1 MINLTLLKEFKSSLV
16 NPEKDKENL
25 IKYFEDLLSTLEEI
39 KKEYISYTKLVKNLE
54 DTARHIYDISIKIEN
69 EVRIYGDY
77 PKTNKFKNFYEIRL
91 ELVRNALEILK
102 SKTNINK
109 LIINHNDELLLEY
122 ERISLLKA
130 DTKLNY
136 YSNLLEKY
144 NLITAESGYR
154 YQDMKNLFYENYYFN
169 IGYMED
175 LMNKIS
181 EMGLLEKIEDI
192 YPTFKKDIDDSIIVL
207 QAHIDNTNTL
217 FREYKIISENILK
230 IYKKYI

>member
-1 MINLTLLKEFKSSLV
+1 MINLILLKEFKSSLV

-25 IKYFEDLLSTLEEI
+25 IKYFEDLMSTLEEI
-39 KKEYISYTKLVKNLE
+39 KKEYINYTKLVKNLE

-91 ELVRNALEILK
+91 ELVKNALAILK
-102 SKTNINK
+102 SKTDINK
-109 LIINHNDELLLEY
+109 LIINNHDELLLEY

-181 EMGLLEKIEDI
+181 EMGLLEKIEAV
-192 YPTFKKDIDDSIIVL
+192 YLTFKKDIDDSIIVL

>member
-91 ELVRNALEILK
+91 ELVKNALEILK

-169 IGYMED
+169 IGYMEN

-181 EMGLLEKIEDI
+181 EMGLLEKIEAV
-192 YPTFKKDIDDSIIVL
+192 YPTFKKDINDSIIVL
-207 QAHIDNTNTL
+207 QTHIDNTNTL

>member
-1 MINLTLLKEFKSSLV
+1 MINLTLLKDFKSSLV

-25 IKYFEDLLSTLEEI
+25 IKYFEDLLSTLEDI
-39 KKEYISYTKLVKNLE
+39 KKEYLSYIKLVKNLE

-69 EVRIYGDY
+69 EFRIYEDY

-91 ELVRNALEILK
+91 ELVKNALEILK

-130 DTKLNY
+130 DTRLNY

-181 EMGLLEKIEDI
+181 EMGLLEKIEAV

-207 QAHIDNTNTL
+207 QTHIDSTNTL